1 MVKSLLSRE
10 AILAAEDRVVEE
22 VEVPE
27 WGGLVR
33 VKGLSGT
40 ERDQFEASVAE
51 RKGKKTRMNLA
62 NIRARLVQRCVIGE
76 DDKPLFKPN
85 DVTALGAK
93 SAAALDRVFE
103 VAMRL
108 SGMRDEDIEE
118 LTENLD

>member
-1 MVKSLLSRE
+1 MVKTLLSRD

-33 VKGLSGT
+33 VKGLSGA

-62 NIRARLVQRCVIGE
+62 NIRARLVQRCVIDG
-76 DDKPLFKPN
+76 DDKPLFTPA

-93 SAAALDRVFE
+93 SAAALDPVFE